1 MKKVELLSPAGSFDA
16 LRSAV
21 QNGCDAVYLGGMMFG
36 ARAFANNFDEEE
48 LKKAVAY
55 AHIYG
60 VRVFVTVNTL
70 LYEEEL
76 ETFKEYAIKLQE
88 ADVDALI
95 VQDMGAFV
103 LLKELLPDMELHAS
117 TQMHIHNH
125 DGILMMK
132 EEGG

>member
-48 LKKAVAY
+48 LKKTVAY

-76 ETFKEYAIKLQE
+76 ETFKE
-88 ADVDALI
+88 
-95 VQDMGAFV
+95 
-103 LLKELLPDMELHAS
+103 
-117 TQMHIHNH
+117 
-125 DGILMMK
+125 
-132 EEGG
+132 